1 MTLRP
6 MPPDRR
12 RPPARGPAL
21 ARTAA
26 LLAALALGLAACV
39 APRPEPAAD
48 RDPVRVR
55 VLAFND
61 LHGYLEPGGL
71 ALRLADPRDP
81 SAAPLQVG
89 AGGVAHLATLVR
101 RLRGEV
107 PHSVLVSSGDAIGAS
122 PLVSAL
128 FREEPT
134 IEAMNAIGVDLAV
147 VGNHEFDRGIAELRR
162 LAAGGC
168 HPGDASPLASCAA
181 PEGRFGGARFP
192 LFAAN
197 VLDQAGRPV
206 FAPSV
211 VREFDGVRVAF
222 VGAVVRATPT
232 IVSPAGVAGLRF
244 EDEAE
249 SINREVDRL
258 REAQGIRA
266 FVAVIHEGGAIDG
279 DWNDPRCPGAR
290 GAVFAIADRLR
301 PEVDAVLSAHTHQGY
316 SCVRDAPGNPGL
328 RILQATS
335 YGRGLS
341 VLDLAIDRSS
351 GDVLRPR
358 TAARN
363 LPVANGLGGDRA
375 ADAVHPPVPADPAVG
390 AIVAHFAARAAPL
403 ARSEVGRISAAARR
417 GDAGPGGDSTLGRL
431 VADAQLAATREPGRG
446 GARIAFTNPG
456 GLRADLGCATA
467 EAPCAVRFGDAFAA
481 QPFGNSLV
489 VMTLTGAQLRAALE
503 QQFTGTNAE
512 RPRIL
517 QPSAGFTFSWRR
529 DARDGARLVDAR
541 LDGEPLSP
549 SADYRVTVNSFLAEG
564 GDGFTVFRDGSRRL
578 GGAQD
583 VDALVDWL
591 RSAPV
596 VAPPRGARVSRAD

>member
-1 MTLRP
+1 
-6 MPPDRR
+6 MPPDRP
-12 RPPARGPAL
+12 PPAPRPAL
-21 ARTAA
+21 ARAAA

-39 APRPEPAAD
+39 APRPDPGSGGE
-48 RDPVRVR
+48 PVRVR

-71 ALRLADPRDP
+71 ALRLSDPRDP
-81 SAAPLQVG
+81 AAAPLQVG

-181 PEGRFGGARFP
+181 PDGRFGGARFP

-197 VLDQAGRPV
+197 VLDETGRPV

-211 VREFDGVRVAF
+211 VREFEGVRVAF

-290 GAVFAIADRLR
+290 GAIFAIADRLR
-301 PEVDAVLSAHTHQGY
+301 PEIDAVLSAHTHQGY
-316 SCVRDAPGNPGL
+316 ACVRDAPGNPGL

-351 GDVLRPR
+351 GEVLRPR
-358 TAARN
+358 SAARN

-375 ADAVHPPVPADPAVG
+375 ADAVHPPVPADPAVD

-403 ARSEVGRISAAARR
+403 ARGEVGRISGAAAR

-431 VADAQLAATREPGRG
+431 VADAQLAATREPARG
-446 GARIAFTNPG
+446 AARIAFTNPG
-456 GLRADLGCATA
+456 GLRADLVCAA
-467 EAPCAVRFGDAFAA
+467 ADAPCPVRFGDAFAA

-489 VMTLTGAQLRAALE
+489 VMTLTGAQLRAVLE

-529 DARDGARLVDAR
+529 DARDGARIVDAR

-549 SADYRVTVNSFLAEG
+549 TADYRVTVNSFLAEG
-564 GDGFTVFRDGSRRL
+564 GDGFTALRDGRRRL